1 MKKYKKISEKYIINN
16 YLKKLHFNRKEAFD
30 FKNDAAF
37 LNLAKNKQIVV
48 TNDTIIESIDFFK
61 KDPPESIANKIITY
75 NLSDISS
82 MGSSPYA
89 YTLSLCLPS
98 NIKDE
103 WLKRFTKKL
112 YSLQKKYNFFLI
124 GGDISKTNK
133 IIISCNFFGYV
144 SKGKIIKR
152 KGAKINDN
160 IWITGNIGE
169 STVGLK
175 IKQKKIKVDY
185 LDKKYFLNKYLYP
198 NHFSF
203 GDKICNYVSSA
214 IDISDGFYGD
224 LNHLIN
230 DKNLGASI
238 KTNLIPYSLKTRKLL
253 NNRIISIDSLL
264 SSGDDYELIFT
275 ANSKNSSIIKRI
287 SKKNNVKITMVGKIV
302 KKKGIYMDDKKIKIV
317 EKSFDHF
324 A

>member
-1 MKKYKKISEKYIINN
+1 M
-16 YLKKLHFNRKEAFD
+16 
-30 FKNDAAF
+30 
-37 LNLAKNKQIVV
+37 
-48 TNDTIIESIDFFK
+48 
-61 KDPPESIANKIITY
+61 
-75 NLSDISS
+75 
-82 MGSSPYA
+82 
-89 YTLSLCLPS
+89 
-98 NIKDE
+98 
-103 WLKRFTKKL
+103 
-112 YSLQKKYNFFLI
+112 
-124 GGDISKTNK
+124 
-133 IIISCNFFGYV
+133 
-144 SKGKIIKR
+144 
-152 KGAKINDN
+152 
-160 IWITGNIGE
+160 
-169 STVGLK
+169 
-175 IKQKKIKVDY
+175 
-185 LDKKYFLNKYLYP
+185 YP

>member
-175 IKQKKIKVDY
+175 IKQKK
-185 LDKKYFLNKYLYP
+185 N
-198 NHFSF
+198 
-203 GDKICNYVSSA
+203 
-214 IDISDGFYGD
+214 
-224 LNHLIN
+224 
-230 DKNLGASI
+230 
-238 KTNLIPYSLKTRKLL
+238 
-253 NNRIISIDSLL
+253 
-264 SSGDDYELIFT
+264 
-275 ANSKNSSIIKRI
+275 
-287 SKKNNVKITMVGKIV
+287 
-302 KKKGIYMDDKKIKIV
+302 
-317 EKSFDHF
+317 
-324 A
+324 